1 MMEAGINMG
10 QNRKVEFK
18 VFTVPEWK
26 QEEEYLR
33 EQHKN
38 GWKFTK
44 VDLLG
49 IYHFVK
55 AVPED
60 VVYQLDYNQD
70 GIAHKSE
77 YVQMFRDCGWE
88 YLQDYVGYSY
98 FRKPVAE
105 MQGEEEIFCDYDS
118 KLEMMKRVFRG
129 RVKPLL
135 VIFFCCLLP
144 QLYIWV
150 HMNDAMGRV
159 ITAIYGAEIGI
170 YLVLFWKYGCKF
182 YRYWM
187 LRNEQERT

>member
-1 MMEAGINMG
+1 MTEAGIDMG
-10 QNRKVEFK
+10 KDRKVEFK

-26 QEEEYLR
+26 REEEYLR

-44 VDLLG
+44 VDFLG
-49 IYHFVK
+49 CYHFVK

-60 VVYQLDYNQD
+60 VVYQLDYNRD
-70 GIAHKSE
+70 GLVHKLD

-88 YLQDYVGYSY
+88 YLQDFVGYSY

-118 KLEMMKRVFRG
+118 KLEMMKRVFKG
-129 RVKPLL
+129 RVIPMIVLFL
-135 VIFFCCLLP
+135 CCLLP
-144 QLYIWV
+144 QFGYWM
-150 HMNDAMGRV
+150 HMGGTMGDV
-159 ITAIYGAEIGI
+159 LTAIFGVEIGL

-182 YRYWM
+182 YKYWM
-187 LRNEQERT
+187 LRNE